1 MGMVMELL
9 RVTPDELAEL
19 SGDAEAFYDFLSTA
33 QDDAENQ
40 RWRMGY
46 LDKSWGIIHY
56 LLTGTAWE
64 GDEPASLLLLN
75 DPLFDSDDITEMTPG
90 LIAPEEVQAFA
101 DHLDGVDDATLH
113 ARFDVPA
120 MAAADVYLMEDADRV
135 DRDEMLDYT
144 FTFVPVLRQYM
155 REAATAGHAVITIM
169 G

>member
-9 RVTPDELAEL
+9 RVTPDELEGL
-19 SGDAEAFYDFLSTA
+19 RDDAEAFYDFLSAVEADTKE
-33 QDDAENQ
+33 QD
-40 RWRMGY
+40 WRSGY
-46 LDKSWGIIHY
+46 LDKSWGIIHF

-75 DPLFDSDDITEMTPG
+75 EPLLLADDDAEMPPG
-90 LIAPEEVQAFA
+90 LISPEEVEAFA
-101 DHLDGVDDATLH
+101 DHLDRVDDDTLR

-120 MAAADVYLMEDADRV
+120 MAAADVYLMEDAEQV
-135 DRDEMLDYT
+135 NRDEMLDYT